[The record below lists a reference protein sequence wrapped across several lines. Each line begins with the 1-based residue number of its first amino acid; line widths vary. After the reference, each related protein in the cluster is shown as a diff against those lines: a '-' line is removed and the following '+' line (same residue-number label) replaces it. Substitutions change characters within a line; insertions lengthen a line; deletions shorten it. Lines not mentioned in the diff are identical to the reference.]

1 MCYLTICLLVHRV
14 FSTSLASSSP
24 CILFKFT
31 FSANNGNHKWET
43 TTNCYYCLLVIF
55 FFLLFSPSLPLSES
69 EFAYAYVF
77 GEFKMERNREYPSTS
92 PTRARER
99 QHSTSTTC
107 PWGVQEWEIRG
118 KLCRDLNNDG
128 RSQGTLGEGILWE
141 TRNYLFFSIV
151 FFFLLYK
158 KLD

>member
-1 MCYLTICLLVHRV
+1 MRDDNKLL
-14 FSTSLASSSP
+14 L
-24 CILFKFT
+24 LFT
-31 FSANNGNHKWET
+31 CH
-43 TTNCYYCLLVIF
+43 F

-77 GEFKMERNREYPSTS
+77 GGFKMERNREYPSTS

-141 TRNYLFFSIV
+141 TRNYLFFSFV
-151 FFFLLYK
+151 FFFFCIKSWIK
-158 KLD
+158 KHEREREKENSIVVGSEWTGNT